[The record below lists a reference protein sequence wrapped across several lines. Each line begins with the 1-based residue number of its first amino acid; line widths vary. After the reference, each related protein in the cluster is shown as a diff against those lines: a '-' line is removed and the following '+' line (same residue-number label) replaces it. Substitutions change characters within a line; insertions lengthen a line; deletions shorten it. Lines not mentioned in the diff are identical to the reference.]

1 MTVRCLGAILC
12 LLYLSVSMVF
22 SAVHHHDAS
31 SGVGDQQ
38 CAACA
43 WHHDGT
49 VDLPQISPRVIPP
62 EPIISSESEL
72 HIVLPALAPR
82 IHGSRGPPSLPV

>member
-1 MTVRCLGAILC
+1 MLC

-22 SAVHHHDAS
+22 SAVHHHEATS
-31 SGVGDQQ
+31 VAGDQQ

-49 VDLPQISPRVIPP
+49 VDLPQ
-62 EPIISSESEL
+62 
-72 HIVLPALAPR
+72 LAPR
-82 IHGSRGPPSLPV
+82 VTPPETVSFAESALHLILPELAPSIHGSRGPPSVPL